1 MSMRFT
7 EIGQQ
12 LRAYR
17 LESGLRAEEIAARLG
32 VSRAALYR
40 YEKGEVIK
48 LDTIKRLAELLKIS
62 PLSLLGI
69 GVEYYNRPIGY
80 FERIR
85 QIEETADQILQLFGP
100 ICYLT
105 TSDSYDSA
113 LGEAFA
119 EAADQAGAERIAM
132 RNLAE
137 QVLGILA
144 ARKRMYAMRRPGI
157 IAMVSLVAIQR
168 LVETGVA
175 AGIAVSD
182 RVRRICRDVAI
193 SEVENMAVLMEAE
206 PMGLQFGLLVGS
218 EPSSCFKILRAR
230 DRVSLAIN
238 PFRPDTHPSSHTG
251 VAMITGAD
259 EAISAHQ
266 RVAEASW
273 RDSLKGPA
281 GASRLRQLI
290 NASGS
295 GQSLEVEGYRPRRLL
310 PVVGEVAGKTSTIG
324 TV

>member
-85 QIEETADQILQLFGP
+85 QVEETADQILQLFGP

-105 TSDSYDSA
+105 TSDAYDSA
-113 LGEAFA
+113 LSEAFDESA
-119 EAADQAGAERIAM
+119 EQAGSDRIAM
-132 RNLAE
+132 RSMAE
-137 QVLGILA
+137 QVMGILN

-157 IAMVSLVAIQR
+157 IAMVSLSAVQR
-168 LVETGVA
+168 LLETGVA
-175 AGIAVSD
+175 GSVPVSD
-182 RVRRICRDVAI
+182 RVRRICRDVAVR
-193 SEVENMAVLMEAE
+193 EVENMATIMETE
-206 PMGLQFGLLVGS
+206 PMGLQFGLLTHA
-218 EPSSCFKILRAR
+218 EPTSAFKILRAR
-230 DRVSLAIN
+230 DRVNLAIN
-238 PFRPDTHPSSHTG
+238 PFRSDTHPSQNTG
-251 VAMITGAD
+251 VAMITSAD
-259 EAISAHQ
+259 EAIAAHQ

-273 RDSLKGPA
+273 REALKGPA
-281 GASRLRQLI
+281 GGQRLRNLI
-290 NASGS
+290 NIVA
-295 GQSLEVEGYRPRRLL
+295 
-310 PVVGEVAGKTSTIG
+310 PVV
-324 TV
+324 

>member
-12 LRAYR
+12 LRAFR

-80 FERIR
+80 FERVR
-85 QIEETADQILQLFGP
+85 QIEETADQVLQLAGP
-100 ICYLT
+100 LCYLT
-105 TSDSYDSA
+105 TSDSYDNA
-113 LGEAFA
+113 LSEAF
-119 EAADQAGAERIAM
+119 EESADQAGSERIAM
-132 RNLAE
+132 RSMAE

-144 ARKRMYAMRRPGI
+144 ARKRMYAMRRPSI
-157 IAMVSLVAIQR
+157 IAMVSLPAVQR
-168 LVETGVA
+168 LIDV
-175 AGIAVSD
+175 GIVSGSSNMSD
-182 RVRRICRDVAI
+182 RVRRICRDVAVQ
-193 SEVENMAVLMEAE
+193 EVANIATLMETE
-206 PMGLQFGLLVGS
+206 PMGLQFGLLAGS
-218 EPSSCFKILRAR
+218 PPSSSFKILRAR
-230 DRVSLAIN
+230 DRVSLGIN
-238 PFRPDTHPSSHTG
+238 PFRTDTHPGAQTG

-259 EAISAHQ
+259 EAIAAHQ

-273 RDSLKGPA
+273 REAIKGPA
-281 GASRLRQLI
+281 GAGRLRQML
-290 NASGS
+290 NATSA
-295 GQSLEVEGYRPRRLL
+295 
-310 PVVGEVAGKTSTIG
+310 VA
-324 TV
+324 

>member
-85 QIEETADQILQLFGP
+85 QIEETADQILQLYGP
-100 ICYLT
+100 VCYLT
-105 TSDSYDSA
+105 TSDAYDSA
-113 LGEAFA
+113 LGEAFE
-119 EAADQAGAERIAM
+119 EAADQASVERTSM
-132 RNLAE
+132 RSMAE
-137 QVLGILA
+137 QVMGILA

-157 IAMVSLVAIQR
+157 IAMVSLSSVQR
-168 LVETGVA
+168 LLETGVA
-175 AGIAVSD
+175 GGINATE
-182 RVRRICRDVAI
+182 RVRRICRDVAVT
-193 SEVENMAVLMEAE
+193 EVENMAALMETE
-206 PMGLQFGLLVGS
+206 PMGLQFGLLSGP
-218 EPSSCFKILRAR
+218 EPSSAFKILRAR

-238 PFRPDTHPSSHTG
+238 PFRSDTHPSSHTG

-266 RVAEASW
+266 RVAETSW
-273 RDSLKGPA
+273 RDALKGPA
-281 GASRLRQLI
+281 GAAQLRQL
-290 NASGS
+290 
-295 GQSLEVEGYRPRRLL
+295 
-310 PVVGEVAGKTSTIG
+310 VATA
-324 TV
+324 VPA

>member
-85 QIEETADQILQLFGP
+85 QIEETADQILQLSGP
-100 ICYLT
+100 LCYLT
-105 TSDSYDSA
+105 TSDAYDSA
-113 LGEAFA
+113 LAEAFD
-119 EAADQAGAERIAM
+119 EIADQAGSDRMALRSM
-132 RNLAE
+132 AE

-144 ARKRMYAMRRPGI
+144 ARKRMYAMRRPTI
-157 IAMVSLVAIQR
+157 IAMVSLPAVQR
-168 LVETGVA
+168 MLEV
-175 AGIAVSD
+175 GIVSSPHISE
-182 RVRRICRDVAI
+182 RVRRMCRDIAVT
-193 SEVENMAVLMEAE
+193 EVENIATLMETE
-206 PMGLQFGLLVGS
+206 PMGLQFGLLAGAP
-218 EPSSCFKILRAR
+218 PSSTFKILRAR

-238 PFRPDTHPSSHTG
+238 PFRTDTHPATQTG

-259 EAISAHQ
+259 EAITAHQ

-273 RDSLKGPA
+273 REAMKGPS
-281 GASRLRQLI
+281 GAARLRQLLS
-290 NASGS
+290 AGS
-295 GQSLEVEGYRPRRLL
+295 T
-310 PVVGEVAGKTSTIG
+310 VA
-324 TV
+324 

>member
-69 GVEYYNRPIGY
+69 GVEYYNRPLGY

-85 QIEETADQILQLFGP
+85 QIEETADQILQLAGP
-100 ICYLT
+100 LCYLT
-105 TSDSYDSA
+105 TSDAYDSA
-113 LGEAFA
+113 LAEAFD
-119 EAADQAGAERIAM
+119 ETADQSGSERMAM
-132 RNLAE
+132 RSMAE
-137 QVLGILA
+137 QVMGILA
-144 ARKRMYAMRRPGI
+144 ARKRMYAMRRPTI
-157 IAMVSLVAIQR
+157 IAMISLPAVQR
-168 LVETGVA
+168 LIDVGIVTGMH
-175 AGIAVSD
+175 VSE
-182 RVRRICRDVAI
+182 RVRRICHDVALA
-193 SEVENMAVLMEAE
+193 EVENIATLMEAE
-206 PMGLQFGLLVGS
+206 PMGLQFGLMAGS
-218 EPSSCFKILRAR
+218 PPSSFFKILRAR

-238 PFRPDTHPSSHTG
+238 PFRTDTHPGGQTG

-259 EAISAHQ
+259 EAIAAHQ
-266 RVAEASW
+266 RVAESSW
-273 RDSLKGPA
+273 REAIKGPA
-281 GASRLRQLI
+281 GAARLRQMM
-290 NASGS
+290 NMATA
-295 GQSLEVEGYRPRRLL
+295 
-310 PVVGEVAGKTSTIG
+310 VA
-324 TV
+324 